1 MNKFTKY
8 GWWVLIIIP
17 LVLGF
22 LIYLNQ
28 NDKTIQ
34 STQNIIYT
42 AEWAKEY
49 FNSRVEELVG
59 KEKYESAISNYAD
72 QYPKEF
78 SGCEDYLL
86 EERPNKR
93 SNDIYNIRRL
103 MEEKKYKE
111 VITLSDKYLN
121 DSEVWYCDY
130 YFWTQRAQAFQNLN
144 NCPDALTEAIHA
156 FAIAPD
162 DNEND
167 ESSRELY
174 YSIDDSDVCKID

>member
-1 MNKFTKY
+1 MKNKINKIIKY

-93 SNDIYNIRRL
+93 SNH
-103 MEEKKYKE
+103 
-111 VITLSDKYLN
+111 T
-121 DSEVWYCDY
+121 
-130 YFWTQRAQAFQNLN
+130 
-144 NCPDALTEAIHA
+144 
-156 FAIAPD
+156 
-162 DNEND
+162 
-167 ESSRELY
+167 
-174 YSIDDSDVCKID
+174 